1 LQHKSRMRLYLK
13 NLECIASDKKINIIT
28 NVDVDKIIDILIS
41 KKDYFYYE
49 ELLHEI
55 IKDQICD
62 VLKTL
67 KDKETLWRSD
77 ENNKIYT
84 FVESYFTYFFA
95 VFKIIIRTVEENAI
109 SSAKIIMI
117 INGDAEPV
125 FELLYNIKLDLYH

>member
-1 LQHKSRMRLYLK
+1 M
-13 NLECIASDKKINIIT
+13 
-28 NVDVDKIIDILIS
+28 DKIIDILIS

-117 INGDAEPV
+117 IDGDAETI

>member
-1 LQHKSRMRLYLK
+1 MRLYLK

-67 KDKETLWRSD
+67 KDKR
-77 ENNKIYT
+77 N
-84 FVESYFTYFFA
+84 
-95 VFKIIIRTVEENAI
+95 
-109 SSAKIIMI
+109 IM
-117 INGDAEPV
+117 A
-125 FELLYNIKLDLYH
+125 FR

>member
-1 LQHKSRMRLYLK
+1 MRLYLK